1 VIEIFFIY
9 RRGRRER
16 RVRELREKKLRSLSI
31 IAENQV
37 GIYNYIILQTIDM
50 NPVDYLRISL
60 IDRCNFRCLYCMP
73 EGSELDY
80 VLQQQLLTHSE
91 LLTLLREVFVPV
103 GFTKFRLTGGE
114 PLLRPGVVDLVRA
127 IASLPE
133 TRDLSMTTNGFLLA
147 GMAEDLYNAGLRRIN
162 ISLDSLEPE
171 TFDRIIGSRGRS
183 RWVQVW
189 QGIQAAYQV
198 GFDPLKLNVVV
209 IPGVND
215 GEILDLAALTI
226 NRNWHVRF
234 IEFMP
239 IGNGDLF
246 GDKGWV
252 ASALLRQQI
261 SDKYGLAESGVRG
274 NGPADVFQIPGAKGT
289 LGFISQMSECF
300 CDRCNRMR
308 LSADGWLRPCLLNE
322 TGQIDLKTALRNG
335 VSTIELRDRVRQI
348 LEIKPE
354 INFKQRDSGTTQG
367 NYSRTMSQIGG

>member
-1 VIEIFFIY
+1 
-9 RRGRRER
+9 
-16 RVRELREKKLRSLSI
+16 
-31 IAENQV
+31 
-37 GIYNYIILQTIDM
+37 
-50 NPVDYLRISL
+50 
-60 IDRCNFRCLYCMP
+60 
-73 EGSELDY
+73 
-80 VLQQQLLTHSE
+80 
-91 LLTLLREVFVPV
+91 
-103 GFTKFRLTGGE
+103 
-114 PLLRPGVVDLVRA
+114 
-127 IASLPE
+127 
-133 TRDLSMTTNGFLLA
+133 
-147 GMAEDLYNAGLRRIN
+147 
-162 ISLDSLEPE
+162 
-171 TFDRIIGSRGRS
+171 
-183 RWVQVW
+183 
-189 QGIQAAYQV
+189 
-198 GFDPLKLNVVV
+198 VV

-215 GEILDLAALTI
+215 SEILDLAALTI

-252 ASALLRQQI
+252 ASAELRQQI

-335 VSTIELRDRVRQI
+335 VSTGELRDRVRHI